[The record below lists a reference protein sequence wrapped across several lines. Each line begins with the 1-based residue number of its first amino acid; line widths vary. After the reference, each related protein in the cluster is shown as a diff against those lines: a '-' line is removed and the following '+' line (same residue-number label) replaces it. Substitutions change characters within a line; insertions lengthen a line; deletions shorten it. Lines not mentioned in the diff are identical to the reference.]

1 MPFHAFKPI
10 RYIGPVKVRRSS
22 RKIVAKAKPEP
33 FKLKKFQ
40 NVPSKLSLHTT
51 EPGTASGSPDK
62 ERPRTAVSSRPKSV
76 SVVAFGRTSHPE
88 EANKEQEHEVENV
101 NHLNLE

>member
-1 MPFHAFKPI
+1 
-10 RYIGPVKVRRSS
+10 
-22 RKIVAKAKPEP
+22 
-33 FKLKKFQ
+33 
-40 NVPSKLSLHTT
+40 VPSKLSLHTT